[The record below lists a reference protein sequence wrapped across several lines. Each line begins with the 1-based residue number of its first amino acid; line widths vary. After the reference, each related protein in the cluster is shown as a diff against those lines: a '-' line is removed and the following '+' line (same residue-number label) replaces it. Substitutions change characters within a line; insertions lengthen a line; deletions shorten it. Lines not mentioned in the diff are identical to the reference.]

1 MPRERAQRVPLYL
14 THPEW
19 FTSQQAKAIELMANG
34 LREKEVAEKLG
45 VTPGTLSRI
54 IAGDSDS
61 AESEP
66 STLGIRDVIKQHL
79 GFKPAH
85 MKGALAFLV
94 TYGVLSTDRPDE
106 RSAVRLKIE

>member
-1 MPRERAQRVPLYL
+1 
-14 THPEW
+14 
-19 FTSQQAKAIELMANG
+19 
-34 LREKEVAEKLG
+34 
-45 VTPGTLSRI
+45 
-54 IAGDSDS
+54 
-61 AESEP
+61 
-66 STLGIRDVIKQHL
+66 VIKQHL